1 MLSQIH
7 PEASA
12 TAWGELAKALP
23 GLPLAGRLWG
33 SVGGR
38 QVELFL
44 STYVNKV
51 DRKGRVSVPATFRST
66 LATHREP
73 SLLVLFPSFRVP
85 ALDGSGSS
93 YVEEMNERLETLD
106 QFSDEHENL
115 SQLFAEAHPLTM
127 DGEGRIVLPE
137 ILKEHANITTD
148 VTFVGLG
155 AMFQMWEP
163 ERYAEHRATVRGL
176 GLRRIRQTVEL
187 KDTPQVRGMIN
198 SVNYLV
204 RLES

>member
-1 MLSQIH
+1 
-7 PEASA
+7 
-12 TAWGELAKALP
+12 
-23 GLPLAGRLWG
+23 
-33 SVGGR
+33 
-38 QVELFL
+38 VELFL

-73 SLLVLFPSFRVP
+73 SLVVLFPSFRVP

-163 ERYAEHRATVRGL
+163 ERYAEHRAAVRERSRLQGTTL
-176 GLRRIRQTVEL
+176 PARGGGTRRPL
-187 KDTPQVRGMIN
+187 
-198 SVNYLV
+198 
-204 RLES
+204 